1 MAPIPEATWEN
12 RPDAALICF
21 VTYTR
26 ARGALL
32 RDQTD
37 LLEPPGRRQDQGPD
51 SLARQLYRLPVSCFP
66 RLT

>member
-1 MAPIPEATWEN
+1 MSIPPAELDPPQRSTRPDRPMAPIPEATWEN

-37 LLEPPGRRQDQGPD
+37 LLEPPGRRCG
-51 SLARQLYRLPVSCFP
+51 C
-66 RLT
+66 